1 MNAPPVASP
10 LRFHFRGA
18 DQTLAFGSAFG
29 VPAPQGFTDTPATE
43 VQAIIAAVNGGR
55 PWRDEISARFRRDR
69 PWLHDIILSPKRS
82 RFLATVAP
90 SLGDRVLDIGCGWGQ
105 LTLPIARE
113 RHAVVALEPVAERL
127 GFVQAA
133 ARQEQCADHI
143 AFVGADY
150 LDCDFGPTFSTVL
163 AIGVL
168 EWAGAFQDREDPQT
182 RQQRFLQK
190 VRRELKRGGVL
201 VVGIENR
208 MGLKYLLGC
217 PDDHIGVAGIACLPA
232 DLARRRWQAHS
243 GHPLRSF
250 TYSDTELTQRLHEAG
265 FTQVELFA
273 ALPDYKLPETVISV
287 SDGGK
292 QLNRMILEGLNVP
305 EHNGYDGERL
315 DATQQE
321 NLLHLYRSLA
331 AQGIAHHFAP
341 SFFVRAT

>member
-1 MNAPPVASP
+1 MSSSTSSSP
-10 LRFHFRGA
+10 LRFRFHGA
-18 DQTLAFGSAFG
+18 AQTLEFGSTFG

-55 PWRDEISARFRRDR
+55 PWREEICARFEKDR
-69 PWLHDIILSPKRS
+69 PWLHDIILSSKRS
-82 RFLATVAP
+82 AFLASMAP
-90 SLGDRVLDIGCGWGQ
+90 TLGDCILDIGCGWGQ

-133 ARQEQCADHI
+133 ARQDGCANHV

-150 LDCDFGPTFSTVL
+150 LDCEFGPVFSTVL

-168 EWAGAFQDREDPQT
+168 EWAGAFQDREDPQA

-190 VRRELKRGGVL
+190 VRSELKPGGAL
-201 VVGIENR
+201 VIGIENR
-208 MGLKYLLGC
+208 LGLKYLLGC

-232 DLARRRWQAHS
+232 ELARRRWQEHS

-250 TYSDTELTQRLHEAG
+250 TYSDTELTQRLHDAG
-265 FTQVELFA
+265 FSDVKLFA
-273 ALPDYKLPETVISV
+273 ALPDYKLPETIV
-287 SDGGK
+287 SLADGGK
-292 QLNRMILEGLNVP
+292 QLNRMILDGLNVP
-305 EHNGYDGERL
+305 EHNGYNGERL
-315 DATQQE
+315 EVTQQE
-321 NLLHLYRSLA
+321 NLLHTYRSLA